1 MSIRN
6 AGQAIRE
13 ARIKAGLSQEK
24 LAEGICS
31 SRSLSRIENGTAG
44 VSPSTFQALMAHAGA
59 ACEIY
64 PIFANRT
71 DFDCFYAL
79 KHVRFYLDSWQLDL
93 AYEELNK
100 LEQMNWAENKFYYQE
115 WLLLHCRLQFRSG
128 NENHLEI
135 CNTLLDTL
143 HISRPAIDLT
153 DFRTLLLSIN
163 EVELLIALAQE
174 YYYLQEL
181 DTCLS
186 ICTQI
191 STYLENAQISYL
203 EKDRLEAEYSIV
215 YTKYLLATGDYE
227 NALKLADEK
236 RHQMVLNSDDG
247 PLLELTF
254 LTGLGYYFTNE
265 HDKALTHFKTV
276 FYSAHAIESCFSTIC
291 HNYVLKNFDLDILDD
306 LNPLPDIPLTSY
318 GTKKAIDTST
328 LGDGTYDIFSPDI
341 FTIGSLIREF
351 RTEQKLSQLTLCQ
364 GLCSKSKLSKI
375 ENGTLQP
382 DIFLTEALL
391 QRLGISERIF
401 TFWGDA
407 REARIYE
414 LKFRLVNKH
423 HLSKDVTNT
432 YLNELNILITEKDT
446 LLQQFF
452 LFETAIIKDSSF
464 ERLSCLLEALYC
476 TLPKFDINLIYN
488 YRLSWIEL
496 TILNNI
502 AFEYHD
508 STLAFKSITYF
519 DKILEY
525 HTHAPYDIILQRNLF
540 TVSLSMFS
548 RILYLQKHYT
558 ELVNLFTLQI
568 YNLLKLQTK
577 FLSSFFFF
585 YSQSLG
591 ECSNLDDIKKY
602 ANYSYY
608 LNYLLESIPN
618 AIGLKKYIKDD
629 FCIDINSV

>member
-203 EKDRLEAEYSIV
+203 EKDRLEAEYTIV

-227 NALKLADEK
+227 TALKLADEK

-291 HNYVLKNFDLDILDD
+291 HNYVLKNLDLDILDE
-306 LNPLPDIPLTSY
+306 LNPLPDIPLTFY
-318 GTKKAIDTST
+318 DTKKAIDTST
-328 LGDGTYDIFSPDI
+328 LGDGTYDIFSPEV

-414 LKFRLVNKH
+414 LKFKLINKI
-423 HLSKDVTNT
+423 HLPKDVTIS
-432 YLNELNILITEKDT
+432 YLKELKDLINKNDI
-446 LLQQFF
+446 LLQQFY
-452 LFETAIIKDSSF
+452 
-464 ERLSCLLEALYC
+464 LLEIGITKESSSEKLAYLFKALNC
-476 TLPKFDINLIYN
+476 TLPEFNINLIHN
-488 YRLSWIEL
+488 YRLTWAEL
-496 TILNNI
+496 TLLNII
-502 AFEYHD
+502 AIEYRN
-508 STLAFKSITYF
+508 SELSYKSITHF
-519 DKILEY
+519 DKLLEY
-525 HTHAPYDIILQRNLF
+525 HSNVPCDILF
-540 TVSLSMFS
+540 KCHIFTISLYQFS
-548 RILYLQKHYT
+548 RILYLQDHHFS
-558 ELVNLFTLQI
+558 LINLFSTST
-568 YNLLKLQTK
+568 YRLLKCPIE
-577 FLSSFFFF
+577 FLGAFFFF
-585 YSQSLG
+585 YCQSLG
-591 ECSNLDDIKKY
+591 ECSHFENLRQY

-608 LNYLLESIPN
+608 IDLLTEFSPN
-618 AIGLKKYIKDD
+618 AFALKKAIKDD
-629 FCIDINSV
+629 FNIDINS

>member
-100 LEQMNWAENKFYYQE
+100 LEQMNWADSKFYYQE
-115 WLLLHCRLQFRSG
+115 WLLLHCRLQYRSG

-135 CNTLLDTL
+135 CNTLLETL
-143 HISRPAIDLT
+143 HISRPDIDLT

-186 ICTQI
+186 ICTQL

-291 HNYVLKNFDLDILDD
+291 HNYVLKNLDLDILDE
-306 LNPLPDIPLTSY
+306 LNPLPDIPLKSY
-318 GTKKAIDTST
+318 DTKKAIDTST
-328 LGDGTYDIFSPDI
+328 LGDGTYDIFSPEV

-351 RTEQKLSQLTLCQ
+351 RKEQKLSQLTLCQ

-407 REARIYE
+407 REASIYE
-414 LKFRLVNKH
+414 LKFKLIHRQ
-423 HLSKDVTNT
+423 HLPK
-432 YLNELNILITEKDT
+432 NELLDYLEEFKHLITEKDVLPRQFY
-446 LLQQFF
+446 LL
-452 LFETAIIKDSSF
+452 ETALLKDSTS
-464 ERLSCLLEALYC
+464 ERLSYLFDALHC
-476 TLPKFDINLIYN
+476 TLPKFDINLILN
-488 YRLSWIEL
+488 YRLTWAEL

-502 AFEYHD
+502 AFDYRD
-508 STLAFKSITYF
+508 SDIAYKSIIYF
-519 DKILEY
+519 DKLFEY
-525 HTHAPYDIILQRNLF
+525 RMYTLCDIIFQCHIF
-540 TVSLSMFS
+540 TVTLYLFS
-548 RILYLQKHYT
+548 RSLYSQKHYA
-558 ELVNLFTLQI
+558 EVINLFSLKM
-568 YNLLKLQTK
+568 YKLLKCQLE
-577 FLSSFFFF
+577 FLGSYFFF
-585 YSQSLG
+585 YAQSLG
-591 ECSNLDDIKKY
+591 ECSKFDNIRQF
-602 ANYSYY
+602 AIYSYY
-608 LNYLLESIPN
+608 IDYLLEFAPN
-618 AIGLKKYIKDD
+618 AVALKTYIKED
-629 FCIDINSV
+629 FNIDIN